1 MHKPQL
7 LMQQLQRQ
15 QQALRLQLLQLRQQT
30 QVQAQLMRLQV
41 KQMLILAQQMQQQD
55 PAQQEPEPIR
65 ALAHRLKGTCGNA
78 QAAQLSEIAKLL
90 QFAMAAGELE
100 QAPGLIKALDAE
112 RLSLESY
119 LTEQGY

>member
-1 MHKPQL
+1 MSTTAPSEGTPINL
-7 LMQQLQRQ
+7 D
-15 QQALRLQLLQLRQQT
+15 ALRVMLGGDDGLVKMILEKFRAEILGDIERLKTLQ
-30 QVQAQLMRLQV
+30 
-41 KQMLILAQQMQQQD
+41 
-55 PAQQEPEPIR
+55 AQQEAEPIR

-90 QFAMAAGELE
+90 QFAMAAGELA

-112 RLSLESY
+112 RLSLERY

>member
-1 MHKPQL
+1 MLGGDDGLVEMILEKFRAEIFGDIEQL
-7 LMQQLQRQ
+7 
-15 QQALRLQLLQLRQQT
+15 
-30 QVQAQLMRLQV
+30 
-41 KQMLILAQQMQQQD
+41 KMLEG
-55 PAQQEPEPIR
+55 QQEAESIR

-90 QFAMAAGELE
+90 QFAVAAGELE